1 MSDGS
6 CLPMKRTLS
15 ASSSNG
21 STSAG
26 SGDSG
31 GGGVGSKDICKDDT
45 ELQPVT
51 ANPDADDDDDDDGAD
66 DGADADA
73 DADDEFDDDE
83 MVRESISIELLWKGS
98 ERYQMRIPKYATVL
112 SIKVLIE
119 ELTEIE
125 ADSQKLL
132 GLVKGRLPSDGDTL
146 VGLGVRNGT
155 RVRLMGTR
163 MADRL
168 KFDAKNAWG
177 EPEDTGVTGISSGA
191 DPVDRASGSLRRG
204 HGRSRVV
211 SDDWKHS
218 LAKIVSDASL
228 RVLNAPRPGKKLAV
242 LDLDYTLFDCKN
254 ITGNVAD
261 MARPGLHEF
270 LAAIY
275 PHYDLIV
282 WSQTRWH
289 VLESKITLLGML
301 THPLYRITTALDIST
316 MFTVKS
322 IRNGELGTHQVK
334 PLEFI
339 WSRFPQHYSSQNTIH
354 IDDLSRNFALNYQ
367 NGLKIRPFK
376 RADTQPRSDTELF
389 RLARYLLKIARL
401 ESLDELDHSSW
412 HSYK

>member
-1 MSDGS
+1 
-6 CLPMKRTLS
+6 
-15 ASSSNG
+15 
-21 STSAG
+21 
-26 SGDSG
+26 
-31 GGGVGSKDICKDDT
+31 
-45 ELQPVT
+45 
-51 ANPDADDDDDDDGAD
+51 
-66 DGADADA
+66 
-73 DADDEFDDDE
+73 

-146 VGLGVRNGT
+146 VSLGVRNGT

-322 IRNGELGTHQVK
+322 IRNGELGTHQ
-334 PLEFI
+334 
-339 WSRFPQHYSSQNTIH
+339 HYSSQNTIH